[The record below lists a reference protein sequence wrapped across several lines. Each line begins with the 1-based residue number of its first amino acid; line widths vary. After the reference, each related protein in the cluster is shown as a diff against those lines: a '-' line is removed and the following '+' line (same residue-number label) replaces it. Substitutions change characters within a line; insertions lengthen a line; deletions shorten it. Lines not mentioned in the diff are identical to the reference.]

1 MREFRLNLP
10 AMIKN
15 FLSLAIRH
23 LYKRKGY
30 SILNILGL
38 TAGITCCLLI
48 FEYVAYERSYD
59 NFQPLGQRIFRV
71 QNEEYQNGRMVVPC
85 ASAAPGVAP
94 FMKKEFPEVEQTCRL
109 TRVWFLL
116 SNEARN
122 IKFAEPEVWCV
133 DASILQL
140 FDLTLIEGDA
150 KTALSGPGKM
160 IISETEARKYF
171 GKEDPLGKVLT
182 SHDGGRTR
190 PFEVSG
196 VFRDYPASS
205 HIKLDLLLS
214 YPTRSQMSGTYG
226 KTDDP
231 LENSF
236 GWTDFYT
243 YILLKKGAD
252 YRQLA
257 AKLPAFIN
265 RHYNDL
271 PENKSEGDRYS
282 LSLMP
287 FTDIHLYSHYTE
299 EAEPNGDGQ
308 SVSFLFLISFFIIG
322 IAWINYIN
330 LATARSMERARE
342 VGLRKVLG
350 ALRQEIIRQ
359 FMLESLLLNLLA
371 LILAFGVVLLVNPF
385 FGSLTGRPLGRTFSL
400 PSDYWVIFTGL
411 FLAGTFLSGVY
422 PALVLSRYQPVTVLK
437 GVFKNAAG
445 GQWLRKGLIVGQFAA
460 SIILIAGTI
469 IVYRQMHFMRS
480 QKLGVDIDQTLVIN
494 GASGGLSDS
503 SYQDAFQAMKGDVLR
518 VNGVRSMTSS
528 SDVMGHEILWSTNW
542 RRIGSDR
549 QTTNLFHLG
558 VGDDFI
564 SNFGLKLLAGRD
576 FSRDFGTD
584 KKAIILNATAADRLG
599 YRSPQEAIGK
609 LLSGGQYDMDSLRV
623 VGVIADFH
631 NEGLQRAI
639 QPLVLLPHR
648 DRRSYYSIKVRTAD
662 PSATIAS
669 IKTIWNRHFPA
680 DPYSYFFLDE
690 FFNQQ
695 YAENQRFGDVFAL
708 FAVLAIAIACFGLL
722 GLSAYN
728 VLQRTKEIG
737 IRKVLGASVNS
748 LLFVLSRDFLILV
761 IVAFV
766 IAVPLT
772 WLAMNS
778 WLQGF
783 AYRTGLSWWVFGLA
797 GSLAMV
803 IAFVTVGGQALKAAM
818 QNPVKSLRSE

>member
-1 MREFRLNLP
+1 
-10 AMIKN
+10 MIKN
-15 FLSLAIRH
+15 FLRLALRH

-59 NFQPLGQRIFRV
+59 NFHALGQRIFRV
-71 QNEEYQNGRMVVPC
+71 QDEEYQNGRMVVPC
-85 ASAAPGVAP
+85 ASAMPGVAP
-94 FMKKEFPEVEQTCRL
+94 FMKREFPEVEQTCRL
-109 TRVWFLL
+109 TKVGFLL
-116 SNEARN
+116 SNEVRN
-122 IKFAEPEVWCV
+122 VKFAEPEIWCV

-140 FDLTLIEGDA
+140 FDLSLIEGDA

-160 IISETEARKYF
+160 IISETEAKKYF
-171 GKEDPLGKVLT
+171 GKENPLGKVLT
-182 SHDGGRTR
+182 IHDGGKTR
-190 PFEVSG
+190 PLEVTG
-196 VFRDYPASS
+196 VFRDYPGNS
-205 HIKLDLLLS
+205 HINLDLLIS
-214 YPTRSQMSGTYG
+214 YPTRSQMIGTYG
-226 KTDDP
+226 QTDDP
-231 LENSF
+231 VENSF

-243 YILLKKGAD
+243 YILLKKGVD

-257 AKLPAFIN
+257 AKLPAFID
-265 RHYNDL
+265 RHHNDL
-271 PENKSEGDRYS
+271 PENKSSGDRYT

-287 FTDIHLYSHYTE
+287 LADIHLYSHYTE

-359 FMLESLLLNLLA
+359 FMFESLLLNLLA
-371 LILAFGVVLLVNPF
+371 LVLAVGIVVLVNPF
-385 FGSLTGRPLGRTFSL
+385 FGTLTGRPLGRTFSL
-400 PSDYWVIFTGL
+400 PPDYWEIFAGL

-422 PALVLSRYQPVTVLK
+422 PALVLSRYHPVTVLK

-445 GQWLRKGLIVGQFAA
+445 LQWLRKGLIVGQFAA

-469 IVYRQMHFMRS
+469 IVYRQVHYMRS
-480 QKLGVDIDQTLVIN
+480 QKLGVEIDQTLVIN
-494 GASGGLSDS
+494 GASGGLPDS
-503 SYQDAFQAMKGDVLR
+503 SYRDAFQAMKGEVLQLS
-518 VNGVRSMTSS
+518 GVKNMTSS
-528 SDVMGHEILWSTNW
+528 SDVMGREILWSTNW
-542 RRIGSDR
+542 RRLGGDR
-549 QTTNLFHLG
+549 QAIYLFHLG

-564 SNFGLKLLAGRD
+564 SSFGLQLLAGRD

-584 KKAIILNATAADRLG
+584 KKAIILNATAVRALG
-599 YRSPQEAIGK
+599 YRSPQDALGK
-609 LLSGGQYDMDSLRV
+609 LLSSGQYGMDSLQV

-648 DRRSYYSIKVRTAD
+648 DQRSYYSIKIRTAD

-669 IKTIWNRHFPA
+669 IRTIWNRHFPA

-695 YAENQRFGDVFAL
+695 YAENQRFGGVFAL

-748 LLFVLSRDFLILV
+748 LLFVLSRDFLVLV
-761 IVAFV
+761 LVAFI

-772 WLAMNS
+772 WLAMDS
-778 WLQGF
+778 WL
-783 AYRTGLSWWVFGLA
+783 
-797 GSLAMV
+797 
-803 IAFVTVGGQALKAAM
+803 
-818 QNPVKSLRSE
+818 

>member
-1 MREFRLNLP
+1 
-10 AMIKN
+10 MIKN
-15 FLSLAIRH
+15 FLRIALRH
-23 LYKRKGY
+23 VYKRKGY

-59 NFQPLGQRIFRV
+59 NFQELGQRIFRV
-71 QNEEYQNGRMVVPC
+71 QDEEYQNGRMVVPC
-85 ASAAPGVAP
+85 ASAMPGVAP
-94 FMKKEFPEVEQTCRL
+94 FMKREFPEVEQTCRL
-109 TRVWFLL
+109 TKVWFLL

-122 IKFAEPEVWCV
+122 IKFSEPEVWCV

-140 FDLTLIEGDA
+140 FDLSLIKGDA

-160 IISETEARKYF
+160 IISETEAEKYF
-171 GKEDPLGKVLT
+171 GKENPLGKVLT

-190 PFEVSG
+190 QLEVSG
-196 VFRDYPASS
+196 VFRDYPANS
-205 HIKLDLLLS
+205 HIKLDLLIS
-214 YPTRSQMSGTYG
+214 YPTRSQMMGTYG
-226 KTDDP
+226 QTDDP
-231 LENSF
+231 AENSF

-257 AKLPAFIN
+257 AKLPAFID
-265 RHYNDL
+265 RHYNNL
-271 PENKSEGDRYS
+271 PENKSLGDRYA

-287 FTDIHLYSHYTE
+287 FKDIHLYSHYTE

-371 LILAFGVVLLVNPF
+371 LILAVGIVMLVNPF
-385 FGSLTGRPLGRTFSL
+385 FGTLTGRPLGRTFSL
-400 PSDYWVIFTGL
+400 PSDYRMIFTGL

-437 GVFKNAAG
+437 GVFRNAAG

-469 IVYRQMHFMRS
+469 IVYRQVHFMRS

-503 SYQDAFQAMKGDVLR
+503 SYRDAFQAMKGEVLQ
-518 VNGVRSMTSS
+518 VNGVKNMTSS

-542 RRIGSDR
+542 QKIGGGNR

-564 SNFGLKLLAGRD
+564 SSFGLKLLAGRD

-584 KKAIILNATAADRLG
+584 KKAIILNATAVRALG
-599 YRSPQEAIGK
+599 YRSPQDALGK
-609 LLSGGQYDMDSLRV
+609 LLSGGQYEMDSLQV

-669 IKTIWNRHFPA
+669 IKAIWNRHFPA

-695 YAENQRFGDVFAL
+695 YAENQRFGNVFAL

-748 LLFVLSRDFLILV
+748 LLFVLSRDFLVLV

-772 WLAMNS
+772 WLAMDN

-783 AYRTGLSWWVFGLA
+783 AYRIGLSWWVFGLA
-797 GSLAMV
+797 GLLAMV